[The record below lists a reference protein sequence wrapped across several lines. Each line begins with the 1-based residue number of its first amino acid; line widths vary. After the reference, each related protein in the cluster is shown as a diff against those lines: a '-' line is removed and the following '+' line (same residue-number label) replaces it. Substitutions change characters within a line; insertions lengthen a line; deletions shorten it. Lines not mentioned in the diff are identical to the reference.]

1 VGDLEDLEVGDE
13 RLPQVARAGRG
24 SVLSL
29 ARGAQFLLISDESPV
44 CTCTDFPNASNA
56 LGMILY
62 RTNGEQRLQKVESTG
77 MEPSADS
84 KLKSVRTLSRSANS
98 PGNVLAVRV
107 KAPSCCTEI

>member
-62 RTNGEQRLQKVESTG
+62 RTNGNKDYKRWKVPAWS
-77 MEPSADS
+77 P
-84 KLKSVRTLSRSANS
+84 RRILS
-98 PGNVLAVRV
+98 
-107 KAPSCCTEI
+107 